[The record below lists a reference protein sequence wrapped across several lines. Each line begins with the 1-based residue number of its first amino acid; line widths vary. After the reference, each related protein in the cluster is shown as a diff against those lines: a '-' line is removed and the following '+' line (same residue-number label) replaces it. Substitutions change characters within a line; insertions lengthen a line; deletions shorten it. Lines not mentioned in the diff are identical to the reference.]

1 MKVDF
6 GKSEPF
12 YAYIDDDDN
21 LVIGEERGRDG
32 GLLYVGPWKS
42 SKTPYFLNIME
53 ETPSLFNKLIK
64 YYSPNIATVFADAL
78 NTQIE
83 KLFDEF
89 EVHLPKALYD
99 KVKCDCLEIQCTSQK
114 IHILRTLDELKDIWE
129 DGYDIVF
136 VPAHFEKKKKKERK

>member
-12 YAYIDDDDN
+12 YAYIDDNDN

-32 GLLYVGPWKS
+32 GILYTGPWKS

-64 YYSPNIATVFADAL
+64 YYSSNIAAVFTDVL

-83 KLFDEF
+83 KLLDEF
-89 EVHLPKALYD
+89 EVHLPKALYAQ
-99 KVKCDCLEIQCTSQK
+99 VKEKCLEKRCASQK
-114 IHILRTLDELKDIWE
+114 FHILTTMDELKDSWE
-129 DGYDIVF
+129 DGYEVVY
-136 VPAHFEKKKKKERK
+136 VPAHFEKKKKGKK